1 MNDMEAPF
9 LLLLASCVTAGLM
22 AERVTFA
29 CVCLLLH
36 VFTRGPDGK
45 STWFVSSL
53 VQTLTGCAGSMA
65 SATLR
70 LASFSVQGVLLLALV
85 LMVWALLLICAQ
97 FYAEGLVAFQTQ
109 YNSSIGGVLRMAL
122 IIPAR
127 LVQLLWDATIP
138 LYNLVMYCSTTIP
151 MRVLLEDVLRDMHN
165 FEQAALNL
173 ALFIRALMQSLVA
186 YVGVIVDP
194 PDSFDPNLRLL
205 DLITPLAYWR
215 LAVSH
220 ILAWMG
226 NVCAVASSLGDA
238 VAYPFLDINL
248 GLGVHNLVNAAL
260 TLVIQTPLTT
270 LRRCWA
276 GGGAVVYCLPDFEP
290 TVELAVLGVRQLG
303 YMGDNWLDVITIIVQ
318 AVLTD
323 TSPACEGWLAV
334 ADTFGQGGYGGA
346 LLGLNESVIVGV
358 DDHHFAKTDGWNV
371 EVHSRTGVQ
380 RFPSAFPAQ
389 MNVNYGVAVVGV
401 TAEVRGLMGCAC
413 TDQNYG
419 MQVVCAVAPLDALT
433 PAFYVPVEFD
443 VPTTSFFMGCG
454 KAKIRL
460 DSIRWPVTRSTSPN
474 SDATVRP
481 PTAQAALYVRPMCS
495 SEWTDVACVGT
506 FKLSG
511 CFPYCMALWT
521 KGAVGS
527 MVLRGAE
534 EWLNTVSMGQRDC
547 GLHSW
552 DLLSGE
558 LSAVTDRLRQNSGV
572 KSTWMDAEVQL
583 NSSRCVYASNTFS
596 RLLKSDAPAYAAYR
610 SVLLADQPFAFAG
623 DLVLTAVNTV
633 GTTWG
638 IHVQRIYGNQANEFT
653 LVDVNKFIPAVRPCE
668 TPSSCTIAANSCG
681 SGQCRVAVPYSFDS
695 TPWANVP
702 AVATDRYVFWITNP
716 SMNMYQSINHVCRQL
731 STGALAFE
739 VESSYSSIQVW
750 RMDPYEFCPIDPAT
764 GVRRCP
770 EDTSATFRTLPGF
783 VSMNNNMRVCTET
796 FLVVAPVLTY
806 VNRLNLAL
814 TVLNTTFANVD
825 TDTLRPINASLA
837 RSATAALA
845 SARDEPA
852 RLKVHAHVGRGE
864 DLPAFLLHAK
874 VADDH
879 IDHLVEPMHAVEP
892 ARGEGADVRE
902 ALLEARLV
910 ADVCGGDLQH
920 PIARPIGDGR
930 PLAEGSRDEGVGVAR
945 HVAHDELDLI
955 GGEASH
961 RLQLARERHGRDF
974 VSAAVFFWWCRVSVA
989 SFIWFSFGCV
999 RPAPGQMRVT
1009 GLPLRHG
1016 LLISP

>member
-1 MNDMEAPF
+1 MSPTL
-9 LLLLASCVTAGLM
+9 LLLLATTVTAGLV

-29 CVCLLLH
+29 CICLLLH
-36 VFTRGPDGK
+36 VFSRGPDRK
-45 STWFVSSL
+45 ATWFVSSL
-53 VQTLTGCAGSMA
+53 VQTMTGFAGSMV
-65 SATLR
+65 SAAVR
-70 LASFSVQGVLLLALV
+70 MVSFGVQGVLVLALV
-85 LMVWALLLICAQ
+85 LVVWALLSLCAR
-97 FYAEGLVAFQTQ
+97 YSEEGLVAFQAH
-109 YNSSIGGVLRMAL
+109 YNSSIGGVLRLAL
-122 IIPAR
+122 VVPAK

-138 LYNLVMYCSTTIP
+138 LYNLVVYCATTIP
-151 MRVLLEDVLRDMHN
+151 MRVLLEDVLRDLRN
-165 FEQAALNL
+165 FEQAVLHL
-173 ALFIRALMQSLVA
+173 GLFIHALMRSLVA
-186 YVGVIVDP
+186 YVGVIMDP
-194 PDSFDPNLRLL
+194 PDSFDPNLRLM
-205 DLITPLAYWR
+205 DLITPLGHWR
-215 LAVSH
+215 LTVSH
-220 ILAWMG
+220 MLAWVG
-226 NVCAVASSLGDA
+226 NVCAVGSSLGDA
-238 VAYPFLDINL
+238 ALYPFLDINL
-248 GLGVHNLVNAAL
+248 GLGVHNLVNSIL

-270 LRRCWA
+270 LRRCAA

-290 TVELAVLGVRQLG
+290 TVELAVLGMRHLG
-303 YMGDNWLDVITIIVQ
+303 YMVDNWLDVLTIIVQ
-318 AVLTD
+318 AVLTN
-323 TSPACEGWLAV
+323 TSPACQGWLA
-334 ADTFGQGGYGGA
+334 AAYTFGQGGDGGA
-346 LLGLNESVIVGV
+346 LLGLNATVVVGV
-358 DDHHFAKTDGWNV
+358 DDHHFAKTDGWNI

-380 RFPSAFPAQ
+380 SFPSAFPAQ

-433 PAFYVPVEFD
+433 PAYYVPVEFQ

-495 SEWTDVACVGT
+495 SEWTDVACVET

-511 CFPYCMALWT
+511 CAPYCMALWT

-527 MVLRGAE
+527 MVLRGAG
-534 EWLNTVSMGQRDC
+534 EWLSTVSMGQRDC

-552 DLLSGE
+552 DLVSGE
-558 LSAVTDRLRQNSGV
+558 LSAVTDRLRLNSGV

-583 NSSRCVYASNTFS
+583 NGSRCVYAPNTFS
-596 RLLKSDAPAYAAYR
+596 RMLKSDASAYSAYR
-610 SVLLADQPFAFAG
+610 SVLLEDQPFAFAG

-653 LVDVNKFIPAVRPCE
+653 LVDVNKFIPALPPCE

-681 SGQCRVAVPYSFDS
+681 TGRCRVAVPYSFDS

-716 SMNMYQSINHVCRQL
+716 SMNMYRSVNHYCQQL
-731 STGALAFE
+731 SSAALAFQ

-770 EDTSATFRTLPGF
+770 EDASATFRTLPGF
-783 VSMNNNMRVCTET
+783 VNIKNVTEMCANT
-796 FLVVAPVLTY
+796 FLVVAPTLTY

-814 TVLNTTFANVD
+814 TVLNTTFANID

-837 RSATAALA
+837 RSAAAPSLG
-845 SARDEPA
+845 DELA
-852 RLKVHAHVGRGE
+852 RLKVHAHVGRDE
-864 DLPAFLLHAK
+864 DLPALLLHAK
-874 VADDH
+874 VAKDH
-879 IDHLVEPMHAVEP
+879 VDHLVEPMHAVEAP
-892 ARGEGADVRE
+892 GGERADVRE

-910 ADVCGGDLQH
+910 ADVRLRDLQH
-920 PIARPIGDGR
+920 LAARPIRDG
-930 PLAEGSRDEGVGVAR
+930 LFVVHGRDEGGRVAR
-945 HVAHDELDLI
+945 HVARDELDLI
-955 GGEASH
+955 GGEAAH
-961 RLQLARERHGRDF
+961 GLELAREGHR
-974 VSAAVFFWWCRVSVA
+974 RVVD
-989 SFIWFSFGCV
+989 SFPS
-999 RPAPGQMRVT
+999 
-1009 GLPLRHG
+1009 
-1016 LLISP
+1016 